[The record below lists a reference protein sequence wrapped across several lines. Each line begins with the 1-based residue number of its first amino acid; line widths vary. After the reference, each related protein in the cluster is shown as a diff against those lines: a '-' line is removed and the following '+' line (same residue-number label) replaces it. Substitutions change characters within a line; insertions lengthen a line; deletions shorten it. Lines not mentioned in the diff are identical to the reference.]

1 MADDVGVG
9 VARRE
14 ERGEKRMPPSCAE
27 PGEGRSL
34 LSGGGALDDVML
46 VLGSRSARFRVVNA
60 HPV

>member
-1 MADDVGVG
+1 
-9 VARRE
+9 
-14 ERGEKRMPPSCAE
+14 MPPSCAE